1 MAQSNK
7 HLPKMISNFNEFE
20 GEIIK
25 YSDYV
30 GETLDASLNQLNE
43 VPQKTWTVEDSQQL
57 SSQLVGVKHPWTRD
71 QYEKFAHP
79 DVKKDINYEAYIAM
93 WNTHA
98 PEDQRVIL
106 EKSPARGFNVDRRP
120 KNETQKPTPKQKRE
134 AGKTNPYGSYPV
146 SYGTGG
152 YGTSGGSGVIDD
164 FEKKYPAP
172 ASYPYTYEKS
182 NKEPQRVKDS
192 SETSTW
198 SKIKIETRIMIVTM
212 IIGVILSFIT
222 VLILMLK

>member
-1 MAQSNK
+1 MINK
-7 HLPKMISNFNEFE
+7 FEEFE

-30 GETLDASLNQLNE
+30 GETLDESLNQLNTE
-43 VPQKTWTVEDSQQL
+43 VPQKTWTVDDSQKL
-57 SSQLVGVKHPWTRD
+57 SEQLVGTRHPWTRD

-98 PEDQRVIL
+98 PDDQKVIL

-120 KNETQKPTPKQKRE
+120 IKETQKPTPKQKRE
-134 AGKTNPYGSYPV
+134 AGKTTPYNNYPA
-146 SYGTGG
+146 GG
-152 YGTSGGSGVIDD
+152 YGTSGSAGVIDD

-182 NKEPQRVKDS
+182 NKEIQKVKDS

-198 SKIKIETRIMIVTM
+198 SKIKIETRIMIITM